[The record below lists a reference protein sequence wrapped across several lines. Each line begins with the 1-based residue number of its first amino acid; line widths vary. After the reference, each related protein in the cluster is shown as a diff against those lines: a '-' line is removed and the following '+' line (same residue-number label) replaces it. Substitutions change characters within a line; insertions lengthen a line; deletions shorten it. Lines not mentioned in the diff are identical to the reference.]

1 MTTAWSTL
9 RPRLLY
15 GGFAVLSFALALRL
29 TFPAEA
35 VKERLIYEAGARGWQ
50 VDVERVR
57 PGAFLGVRLDG
68 VAFTDA
74 AGMKVPL
81 ERLNASLRVMPL
93 FLGRRV
99 LSFHAAFLDGTVE
112 GTADLSGDPR
122 HVEVELTGLDLA
134 RALPL
139 RQAAGRDLKGKVAG
153 TADLTLPGG
162 AIERAS
168 GQITLEVTQ
177 AGLGEGGVTI
187 PGMAGTLHLP
197 AVSLGTAL
205 TSAKIEQGR
214 AAVEKLE
221 VKGGDA
227 ELSLDGVTV
236 VLQPRLEFAP
246 ISGRARLKLAP
257 SLWQKP
263 QAASLKPLAEAALA
277 SSRGADGTYL
287 FQLSGSLFHPQFR
300 PGGAASPPPA
310 AGPSAPPRPAPQG
323 EVE

>member
-1 MTTAWSTL
+1 MSTAWSTL

-57 PGAFLGVRLDG
+57 PGALLGVRLDG
-68 VAFTDA
+68 VSFTDA
-74 AGMKVPL
+74 TGVKVSL
-81 ERLNASLRVMPL
+81 ERLYASLRVLPL
-93 FLGRRV
+93 LLGRRV
-99 LSFHAAFLDGTVE
+99 LAFEAAVLDGTVK

-122 HVEVELTGLDLA
+122 HVEVELSGLDLA

-139 RQAAGRDLKGKVAG
+139 RQAAGRDVKGKVKG

-162 AIERAS
+162 ALERAS
-168 GQITLEVTQ
+168 GRVTLEVTE
-177 AGLGEGGVTI
+177 AGLGEGGVSI
-187 PGMAGTLHLP
+187 PGMAGNLPLP

-221 VKGGDA
+221 LKGGDA
-227 ELSLDGVTV
+227 ELSADGITV
-236 VLQPRLEFAP
+236 VLQQRLEFAP

-263 QAASLKPLAEAALA
+263 QAASMRPLAEAALA
-277 SSRGADGTYL
+277 SSRGSDGTYL

-300 PGGAASPPPA
+300 PGGAAPPPA
-310 AGPSAPPRPAPQG
+310 AGASVPQRPAPQA
-323 EVE
+323 EM